1 MKYIKVNNLSYISP
15 NTAASTDGKN
25 WLPLRPELYH
35 PNLKEWFIHY
45 VLRKHFTFGQPFC
58 VVCGKKEKVS

>member
-1 MKYIKVNNLSYISP
+1 MQYIQVKQTIYTDPQVIGKRP
-15 NTAASTDGKN
+15 NETHWHPVA
-25 WLPLRPELYH
+25 PELLS

-58 VVCGKKEKVS
+58 VVCGREEIN